1 MRKHITELH
10 KEGKF
15 FREIGNILKL
25 SFTSVGYIVK
35 KYLETGSVENK
46 PRTGGPSKL
55 TSRAKRMT
63 VRSATNKPM
72 TSAQNIANELLS
84 SCNVSVSAQTARN
97 VLHSAGLKARTPR
110 KKPYISEVNRKRRL
124 EFVMKLYIDVLRRNL
139 LDSAK
144 KLSMENTFIFQQD
157 NDQKHTAI
165 VTKTWLL
172 YRAPR
177 RLETPPQSPDRNP
190 IENL

>member
-1 MRKHITELH
+1 MPRP
-10 KEGKF
+10 G
-15 FREIGNILKL
+15 
-25 SFTSVGYIVK
+25 
-35 KYLETGSVENK
+35 GS
-46 PRTGGPSKL
+46 SKL

-84 SCNVSVSAQTARN
+84 SCNVSVSAQTVRN

-124 EFVMKLYIDVLRRNL
+124 EFAMNIRKIWRKNKTALEPKNVLPTLKHGGGNVMVWGCVAHNGAGNLAFIDNKMNALAYIDVLRRNL

-144 KLSMENTFIFQQD
+144 KLSLENTFIFQQD
-157 NDQKHTAI
+157 ND
-165 VTKTWLL
+165 
-172 YRAPR
+172 
-177 RLETPPQSPDRNP
+177 P
-190 IENL
+190 IRPL